1 MCSVKTKMYKEEK
14 NIVLSG
20 PLMTRAFGKDQEPRT
35 AAMESRTRGLI
46 SSLVEII

>member
-1 MCSVKTKMYKEEK
+1 MRSVKTKMYKEK
-14 NIVLSG
+14 KIALSG
-20 PLMTRAFGKDQEPRT
+20 PLMTQAFGKDQQPRT